1 MLYRF
6 SVENFKSF
14 KERSEISFIPH
25 QDTVRHVVDAG
36 SDVPVLRAAVIYG
49 ANASGKS
56 NFIKAIDFAQDFILD
71 NRKLQEGTNQAYRL
85 DAEGVRTPSVFT
97 FEIKVEEDLFQYGMA
112 VSFKEAVVLEEWL
125 FRLDE
130 RKEWVEL
137 FSRSYDKDSQKY
149 ELDFCLETGNSNK
162 TRYEVYRED
171 LSKESRKLVLTEL
184 AQKEMEAD
192 GFNEALGRVYQW
204 FEKLMVIFPHS
215 EYNLLGAAVKDLE
228 AVNRLYK
235 SYFKIFDI
243 DIENINISPVPQSLV
258 PIPQPVL
265 TRIKVDLQRKEEA
278 NQIAMLNGNG
288 RDFLVRLDDEGDLEF
303 SEVKFIHKN
312 DQYEVELNKGEESDG
327 TQRLFDL
334 IPLLGYVIN
343 EDRVVIVDE
352 IDRSLHCLLTR
363 EIFEY
368 FFRKSQVKRSQL
380 ICTTHDVLL
389 LDLALLNKEEIWFVD
404 KKDKK
409 SVLYP
414 LDKFKIGN
422 AINIDKNYLLGRY
435 DATPSFKNE

>member
-14 KERSEISFIPH
+14 KDRSEISFIPRK
-25 QDTVRHVVDAG
+25 DTWRHVADVG
-36 SDVPVLRAAVIYG
+36 SDIPVLRAAVIYG
-49 ANASGKS
+49 PNASGKS
-56 NFIKAIDFAQDFILD
+56 NFIKAIDFAQNFILD
-71 NRKLQEGTNQAYRL
+71 NRKLQEGSNQAYKL
-85 DAEGVRTPSVFT
+85 DAEGVENPSVFT
-97 FEIKVEEDLFQYGMA
+97 FEVKVGEELFQYGVA
-112 VSFKEAVVLEEWL
+112 VSFKEAAVLEEWL
-125 FRLDE
+125 FRLNE
-130 RKEWVEL
+130 QKEWAEL
-137 FSRSYDKDSQKY
+137 FSRSYDEGSQKY
-149 ELDFCLETGNSNK
+149 ELDFHLETDNKNK

-171 LSKESRKLVLTEL
+171 LSKESCKLVLTEL
-184 AQKEMEAD
+184 GQKEMDAD
-192 GFNEALGRVYQW
+192 EFNEALEKVYEW
-204 FEKLMVIFPHS
+204 FKKLIVIFPHS

-235 SYFKIFDI
+235 SYFQIFDI
-243 DIENINISPVPQSLV
+243 DIENITISPVPQSLV

-265 TRIKVDLQRKEEA
+265 AKIKVDLQRSERS

-288 RDFLVRLDDEGDLEF
+288 RDFLVRLDNGDLDF
-303 SEVKFIHKN
+303 SEVKFKHKN
-312 DQYEVELNKGEESDG
+312 GQYKVELSKGEESDG

-334 IPLLGYVIN
+334 IPLLGYVIE

-368 FFRKSQVKRSQL
+368 FFRKSKVKRSQL

-389 LDLALLNKEEIWFVD
+389 LDLSLLNKEEIWFVD

-422 AINIDKNYLLGRY
+422 AINIEKNYLLGRY
-435 DATPSFKNE
+435 EATPSFKNE